1 MLSLF
6 GRKRETRS
14 FRTKTLHMCWTFSSV
29 SFSLSMLLCLLNR
42 LFISPFVNLS
52 TFGKQLVSK
61 VVLFLILTTLCFLR
75 SISLF
80 TYLIPNIIW
89 CPGHI
94 FSCMSLIL
102 KTFSSLMYVCKIWYA
117 VRSFFSAYML
127 VYTPFQNTFYH
138 CPELYLKC
146 ACFSLFLWCLHSQTP
161 WLSLKCLIWIVDLC
175 PCKPHFC
182 LKWF

>member
-1 MLSLF
+1 MLLLF

-52 TFGKQLVSK
+52 TFGKLLVSK

-94 FSCMSLIL
+94 FSCLSLIL
-102 KTFSSLMYVCKIWYA
+102 KTFSSLMYVCKIWYT
-117 VRSFFSAYML
+117 VRSFFWHICLSILPFKIHSITVQNGVLNVL
-127 VYTPFQNTFYH
+127 VFHSFSDVCTLKLLDYRKKVWFELWTFALANH
-138 CPELYLKC
+138 IF
-146 ACFSLFLWCLHSQTP
+146 A
-161 WLSLKCLIWIVDLC
+161 
-175 PCKPHFC
+175 
-182 LKWF
+182 